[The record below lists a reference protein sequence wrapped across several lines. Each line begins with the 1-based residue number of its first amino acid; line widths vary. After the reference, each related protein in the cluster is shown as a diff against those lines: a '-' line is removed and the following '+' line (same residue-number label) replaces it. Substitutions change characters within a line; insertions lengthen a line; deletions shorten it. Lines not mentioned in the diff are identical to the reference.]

1 MKAEYAAVFCIILFY
16 SVVWALF
23 IAIILASPMELA
35 NKILTSLFMIS
46 ILLFFIYRLIR
57 SIKKPKRKRK
67 PPRRFGRTRL
77 LRRYKT
83 LPEECPICKTPL
95 TPENIHWID
104 EKRVECLNC
113 GYVMKLRKA
122 RKIKE

>member
-1 MKAEYAAVFCIILFY
+1 MKAEYLTAFCIILFY
-16 SVVWALF
+16 SAVWALF
-23 IAIILASPMELA
+23 IFIILASPMEPI
-35 NKILTSLFMIS
+35 NKILTILFMVS
-46 ILLFFIYRLIR
+46 VLLIFFYLLIR
-57 SIKKPKRKRK
+57 SLKKPKRKRK

-83 LPEECPICKTPL
+83 LPDECPICKTPL
-95 TPENIHWID
+95 IPENIHWID
-104 EKRVECLNC
+104 EKRAECLNC